1 MPRKLETGT
10 DDLKAHVEDRV
21 AVITFNRPERRNAL
35 SEEMYIGFSR
45 VLPEIAVD
53 PDIRVVMVTGA
64 GNAFCAGGDVKA
76 FRERHQHG
84 TGHGE
89 PTGLDDQV
97 AYIRQRQRYVSFAL
111 HHLPRPVVAAL
122 PGPAAGAGLSIAL
135 AADIRL
141 AAEQAF
147 LVPAFATI
155 GVSGDFGG
163 SWFLSHLVGPSKAKE
178 LYWTSPRLSAVDAL
192 AMGLVNQVLPNDHF
206 NTTALDYC
214 HDLASRSPIAL
225 RLMKENINRSLSCD
239 LGTALDAEAAN
250 MSRSMATTD
259 HREATAAF
267 LEKRAPVFR
276 GE

>member
-1 MPRKLETGT
+1 M
-10 DDLKAHVEDRV
+10 
-21 AVITFNRPERRNAL
+21 ITFNRPERRNAL
-35 SEEMYIGFSR
+35 SEGMYMGFSR
-45 VLPEIAVD
+45 VLPEIAID
-53 PDIRVVMVTGA
+53 PEIRVVMVTGA
-64 GNAFCAGGDVKA
+64 GSAFCAGGDVKA
-76 FRERHQHG
+76 FRERHQQG
-84 TGHGE
+84 TGEGE
-89 PTGLDDQV
+89 PASLDDQI

-122 PGPAAGAGLSIAL
+122 PGAAAGAGLSIAL

-141 AAEQAF
+141 AAEQAI

-163 SWFLSHLVGPSKAKE
+163 SWFLSQLVGPSKTKE
-178 LYWTSPRLSAVDAL
+178 LYWTSPRLSATEAL
-192 AMGLVNQVLPNDHF
+192 AMGLVNHVLPNEDF
-206 NTTALDYC
+206 MTAALDYC

-225 RLMKENINRSLSCD
+225 RLMKENINRSLSSD

-250 MSRSMATTD
+250 MSRSMSTTD

-276 GE
+276 GL